1 MQILLNY
8 DSDKK
13 IPTYGFGGVPMFPP
27 PGLNQ
32 NGVSH
37 FFPCSGD
44 WGNCE
49 GDGVNGV
56 FGLYNYA
63 LHNCRLS
70 GPTYF
75 GPLLGEVLKY
85 TKEEYA
91 KDQNNY
97 TVLLILTDGAIH
109 DMQNSIDNI
118 VEMSKLPISIIIVG
132 VGNADFTK
140 MDQ

>member
-1 MQILLNY
+1 MGFLIFSRVLGIGRIVKGTGSTGFLDCTTTRCITAVCQV
-8 DSDKK
+8 SFVKK
-13 IPTYGFGGVPMFPP
+13 LKI
-27 PGLNQ
+27 
-32 NGVSH
+32 SI
-37 FFPCSGD
+37 
-44 WGNCE
+44 
-49 GDGVNGV
+49 
-56 FGLYNYA
+56 
-63 LHNCRLS
+63 

>member
-70 GPTYF
+70 GNFCEKIKNFDRAYLFRTIT
-75 GPLLGEVLKY
+75 GRGLEVYKRRVCKRSEQLY
-85 TKEEYA
+85 C
-91 KDQNNY
+91 
-97 TVLLILTDGAIH
+97 
-109 DMQNSIDNI
+109 SIDSDRWSDSRHAELN
-118 VEMSKLPISIIIVG
+118 
-132 VGNADFTK
+132 
-140 MDQ
+140 